1 VESYPLENK
10 FCITADVA
18 KNVFEVPN
26 LGYSV
31 LTEWKVTLLEIKF
44 VLQQM

>member
-10 FCITADVA
+10 VCITADVA

-31 LTEWKVTLLEIKF
+31 LTECKGTFLKIKF
-44 VLQQM
+44 ALQQM